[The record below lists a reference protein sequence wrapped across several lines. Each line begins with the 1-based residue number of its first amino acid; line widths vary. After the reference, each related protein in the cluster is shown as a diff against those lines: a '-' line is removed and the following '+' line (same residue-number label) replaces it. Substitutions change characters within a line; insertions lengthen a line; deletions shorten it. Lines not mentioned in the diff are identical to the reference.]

1 MKEEPTT
8 KERSEESVAWND
20 MIQTKFDEKIKYKTN
35 IPVRALIGDYHD
47 GSAPFTNSVLRK
59 MGVETE
65 IVPTARDVI
74 DRETCGGEYEIII
87 TNNVY
92 SNGEKG
98 QMVLDAL
105 KKEEKTDI
113 PIVILTVDPDARDRY
128 LRKGFDEYIQKPI
141 SEEKVIEV
149 FPRLIKGLRFT
160 EIG

>member
-1 MKEEPTT
+1 
-8 KERSEESVAWND
+8 
-20 MIQTKFDEKIKYKTN
+20 
-35 IPVRALIGDYHD
+35 
-47 GSAPFTNSVLRK
+47 

-74 DRETCGGEYEIII
+74 DRETGGGEYEIII

-141 SEEKVIEV
+141 SEEKVKEV